1 MRRPASSSELRPVQ
15 AGLFVPGVVSPTF
28 DYTDSYTVVNA
39 NLAAAFRNYTV
50 GVYVENL
57 FDDRSVTYVH
67 PEAFL
72 DSRYALV
79 RPRTVGVRVGYRF

>member
-1 MRRPASSSELRPVQ
+1 MPKVQ
-15 AGLFVPGVVSPTF
+15 AERLREIGRALLMANGVPEDEAATVARH
-28 DYTDSYTVVNA
+28 VVNA